1 MTATH
6 DDLAARAIR
15 ACTIGDAAELQA
27 LFTND
32 VVAWSPVLLATSLD
46 GLVAAM
52 DEVETALSDVE
63 VHIDTIGS
71 FGGSTVAEYR
81 IKGRFTGPF
90 VAGDATVPPND
101 RTIVVGGAVVMDFSG
116 DRICSFRNYFDE
128 LTLLEQMFEP
138 A

>member
-6 DDLAARAIR
+6 DDLATRAIR
-15 ACTIGDAAELQA
+15 ACTLGDADELAEL
-27 LFTND
+27 FTDD
-32 VVAWSPVLLATSLD
+32 VVAWSPILLTTSLA
-46 GLVAAM
+46 GLTEAM
-52 DEVETALSDVE
+52 DDVEAALSDVE

-71 FGGSTVAEYR
+71 FGDSTVAEYR
-81 IKGRFTGPF
+81 ITGRFTGPF

-128 LTLLEQMFEP
+128 LTLLEQLLEP